1 MSEEEIPVKRGRGR
15 PKGSRNKASIDLAQ
29 ELFDVNAATYAQIVL
44 DLAQDDKVPATVR
57 LAACKLGLGK
67 ALADEKEKAAI
78 DGAVKRATVEDVDTG
93 PKIFMKAAPAN

>member
-1 MSEEEIPVKRGRGR
+1 MSEEIPVKRGRGR
-15 PKGSRNKASIDLAQ
+15 PKGSRNKASIDVAQ

-67 ALADEKEKAAI
+67 ALADEKEKATI
-78 DGAVKRATVEDVDTG
+78 DGVVRDKIVQDDTG
-93 PKIFMKAAPAN
+93 PKIFMSAATN